1 MKNVK
6 AMFAAMTL
14 GLILSSAAF
23 AGDVSTPGYVPP
35 PPPRLTAASLDEN
48 QTAPGD
54 IGTPGFATELLV
66 AALSAFYLSTE
77 SASIDATCL
86 IQFPL

>member
-14 GLILSSAAF
+14 GLILSSTAF

-35 PPPRLTAASLDEN
+35 PPPSPAASLDESL
-48 QTAPGD
+48 TAPGD
-54 IGTPGFATELLV
+54 VSTPGFATELLV
-66 AALSAFYLSTE
+66 AALSAFYL
-77 SASIDATCL
+77 
-86 IQFPL
+86 